1 MKRTIF
7 IAFGLLLIM
16 AGCTK
21 NNITQLGDTVKG
33 AQIKL
38 IHAAPGVP
46 ALDGFVNS
54 QKVSALTIYP
64 VTDNGIVTSI
74 TTGFAYLSVFPG
86 SNYLN
91 VPSGNTSIEF
101 TASTPAPRLISPQ
114 TIPVSAVVGN
124 ITQATADGSAY
135 SVFAMGLPGSATT
148 GLTAKIVEDK
158 FPEPVANKAYIRFA
172 HMIPNGGALDLSV
185 TYTLTGGTATTK
197 TVTTATTYSNV
208 TDFIPVDVNSSS
220 TTNFVFQMYLAGTAI
235 KFGTVTAAIPVA
247 PGRYYTLVGRGLASD
262 YAVPGTGITLK
273 ASARPTLPVTDP
285 ATKLPE
291 IYFNPAGL
299 TYYTNK

>member
-1 MKRTIF
+1 MKRTTF

-21 NNITQLGDTVKG
+21 NNITQLGDITTG
-33 AQIKL
+33 TQIKL

-54 QKVSALTIYP
+54 KKVSATTVYS
-64 VTDNGIVTSI
+64 VTDNGIVTSL
-74 TTGFAYLSVFPG
+74 TTGFPYLSVFPG
-86 SNYLN
+86 SNYLS
-91 VPSGNTSIEF
+91 VASGTTSVQF
-101 TASTPAPRLISPQ
+101 VASTPVPALISEQ
-114 TIPVSAVVGN
+114 SIPVSTVIGN
-124 ITQATADGSAY
+124 ISQPTVDGSAY

-148 GLTAKIVEDK
+148 ALTAKIVEDK
-158 FPEPVANKAYIRFA
+158 FPAPVANKAFIRFA
-172 HMIPNGGALDLSV
+172 HMIPNGAALDLAV
-185 TYTLTGGTATTK
+185 TYTLTGGTATTQ
-197 TVTTATTYSNV
+197 TITTATTYSNV

-220 TTNFVFQMYLAGTAI
+220 TTNFVFQMYLAGTTT

-262 YAVPGTGITLK
+262 YAVPGTTIVLK
-273 ASARPTLPVTDP
+273 ATARPTLPVTDP
-285 ATKLPE
+285 ATKFPE